1 MLQQLSVVVPC
12 LQIHCNMTAQL
23 THYLIVNVFPHL
35 SCNIIQHTISN
46 LIINV
51 YHVLPGI
58 VAKRFDLWSAHNLQ
72 ASPGANSPD
81 QVGDTCAHLHVF
93 GIHTTVYCKP
103 DSVPDHQ
110 SAWWIS
116 MI

>member
-46 LIINV
+46 LIIHV
-51 YHVLPGI
+51 HDVLPEI

-81 QVGDTCAHLHVF
+81 PVGDMFAHLRDPL
-93 GIHTTVYCKP
+93 IHTTVC
-103 DSVPDHQ
+103 
-110 SAWWIS
+110 
-116 MI
+116 